1 MVAPPA
7 AGSLILVGPLLVPNS
22 PIRDGMRQN
31 RMAAPRAGSRGGSV
45 MPTHF
50 LAIIASHRLPNTDFW
65 EDLRG
70 RSMQEMPDFIGAG

>member
-1 MVAPPA
+1 
-7 AGSLILVGPLLVPNS
+7 
-22 PIRDGMRQN
+22 MRQN